1 MVWHVEEGL
10 AAVTVQEDVG
20 AESALAGGGGC
31 AGDARG
37 GQELVC
43 GGGDFEADWEVAGD
57 GLGMVDVGG
66 RQGRT

>member
-31 AGDARG
+31 AGDPRG
-37 GQELVC
+37 GEELGG
-43 GGGDFEADWEVAGD
+43 GGGDFEANWEVAGG
-57 GLGMVDVGG
+57 GLVEVDVGG
-66 RQGRT
+66 RQRRT